1 MKNGVKIRFI
11 IFEILLEIY
20 KHNSSF
26 ENIFNSQCSLNNFSK
41 RDKSLINNVC
51 LNSMRYKFHVDKI
64 IKKYLKKKSKKNQYI
79 LLLSAVTQIIF
90 LDFKEYAVV
99 DNSVEIAKKINV
111 YPGLINA
118 VLKKICDEKT
128 KLKQIKVFF
137 RDFPEW
143 FKKYAENLD
152 IRKKIQFEDN
162 YYKTPS
168 LHLVFKSEELL
179 KNFKEK
185 YIISSTKSVFLAEP
199 KKIEL
204 ISNYKKGDWWVQDF
218 SSMLPLHLTFN
229 LKNKNIFDLCS
240 APGGKAFQA
249 ISQGGNVTL
258 NDKNKK
264 RIIVLKKNL
273 KRLNFKNHIINEDI
287 LNLSIKKKYDCI
299 ILDAPCSAIG
309 TIRRN
314 PEIFYKNKAPNI
326 NELFILQRKLLQKAS
341 LLVNQ
346 NGVLLYMVCS
356 FFYKETLEQMKYF
369 LSKNKNFSILKFDK
383 IEKYAEMNTFVDSK
397 GYILIPPTTYKSFFI
412 DGFFGVKFIK
422 ND

>member
-1 MKNGVKIRFI
+1 MKKGLKIRLV

-20 KHNSSF
+20 KHNTSF
-26 ENIFNSQCSLNNFSK
+26 ENIFNTQCSLNNFLN

-64 IKKYLKKKSKKNQYI
+64 IIKYLKKKPKKYQYI
-79 LLLSAVTQIIF
+79 LLLNAITQIVF
-90 LDFKEYAVV
+90 LDFKEYAVI

-118 VLKKICDEKT
+118 VLKKISADKIQ
-128 KLKQIKVFF
+128 LKKIMVFF
-137 RDFPEW
+137 KDFPIW
-143 FKKYAENLD
+143 FKKYADNLD
-152 IRKKIQFEDN
+152 IRKKIQFEEN

-168 LHLVFKSEELL
+168 LHLVFKSEKLL

-185 YIISSTKSVFLAEP
+185 NIPSSSRSTFLKET

-204 ISNYKKGDWWVQDF
+204 INNYKKGDWWVQDF
-218 SSMLPLHLTFN
+218 SSMLPLHLISN
-229 LKNKNIFDLCS
+229 LKNKNIIDLCS

-273 KRLNFKNHIINEDI
+273 RRLNFKNHIINKDI
-287 LNLSIKKKYDCI
+287 LNLSINKKYDFV
-299 ILDAPCSAIG
+299 ILDAPCSSIG

-314 PEIFYKNKAPNI
+314 PEIFYKNKTPDI
-326 NELFILQRKLLQKAS
+326 DKLIILQRKLLHKAS
-341 LLVNQ
+341 LLVN
-346 NGVLLYMVCS
+346 NKGGLLYMVCS
-356 FFYKETLEQMKYF
+356 FFYEETLEQMEYF
-369 LSKNKNFSILKFDK
+369 LNKNKNFIILKFNK
-383 IEKYAEMNTFVDSK
+383 IEKHAEMNTFVNPK
-397 GYILIPPTTYKSFFI
+397 GYILIPPTTYKGFFI
-412 DGFFGVKFIK
+412 DGFFGVRFIK